1 MNIVLLI
8 TFVVFILSY
17 LIKRDVWND
26 RMCYVKSNI
35 NGKEYRVR
43 KLEDKQEACD
53 LLAST
58 HEKMLNFCKHLYEKY
73 PDDKRVVK
81 VMKRFPNTVL
91 CESDGYG
98 SQTSYSINK
107 GEKIVLCMR
116 MKDGTNSLVDDN
128 LLLFV
133 ALHEL
138 SHIMTKSVG
147 HKQEFWDNFK
157 FVLKEAQ
164 DNGYYKCI
172 DFSSR
177 PQKYCGIEV
186 TSSPQQC

>member
-1 MNIVLLI
+1 MNTVLLI
-8 TFVVFILSY
+8 TTIVFVFSY
-17 LIKRDVWND
+17 LVKRDVWVDN
-26 RMCYVKSNI
+26 MCYVKSNI
-35 NGKEYRVR
+35 NGKDYRVR

-58 HEKMLNFCKHLYEKY
+58 HEKMLKFCSHLHQQY
-73 PDDKRVVK
+73 PNDKRVIK
-81 VMKRFPNTVL
+81 VMTRFPRTQL
-91 CESDGYG
+91 CESNGYG
-98 SQTSYSINK
+98 KQTSYSINK

-116 MKDGTNSLVDDN
+116 MKDESNSLVDDN

-147 HKQEFWDNFK
+147 HKEEFWDNFK

-172 DFSSR
+172 NFNST

-186 TSSPQQC
+186 TSSPYPC

>member
-1 MNIVLLI
+1 
-8 TFVVFILSY
+8 
-17 LIKRDVWND
+17 
-26 RMCYVKSNI
+26 
-35 NGKEYRVR
+35 
-43 KLEDKQEACD
+43 
-53 LLAST
+53 
-58 HEKMLNFCKHLYEKY
+58 MLDFCGHLNRAY
-73 PDDKRVVK
+73 PDDERVIK
-81 VMKRFPNTVL
+81 VMKRFPNTII

-98 SQTSYSINK
+98 NQTSYSINK

-116 MKDGTNSLVDDN
+116 MKDGTNSLVDSN

-147 HKQEFWDNFK
+147 HKDEFWDNFK

-172 DFSSR
+172 DFTIN

-186 TSSPQQC
+186 TSSPQSC